1 MELAAAIVF
10 IFICMIVIMVV
21 SLPLMIIS
29 RLIRMI
35 KNSYAKLFKTSRPK
49 KA

>member
-1 MELAAAIVF
+1 MEAAFVIGFVF
-10 IFICMIVIMVV
+10 VVMIVVMVV

-29 RLIRMI
+29 RLVRMI
-35 KNSYAKLFKTSRPK
+35 KNSYAKLFTSRPR